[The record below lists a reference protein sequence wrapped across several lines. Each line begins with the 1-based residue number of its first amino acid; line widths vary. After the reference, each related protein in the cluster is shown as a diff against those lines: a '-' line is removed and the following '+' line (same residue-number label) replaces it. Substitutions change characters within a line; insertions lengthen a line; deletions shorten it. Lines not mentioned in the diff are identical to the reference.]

1 MELGGQRITADFSI
15 TKGHILQHQEFTR
28 GDLPMA
34 ALAVGN
40 TMTEDRMEA
49 LMIGTISAE
58 HPEEKEDGKPLKTGI
73 RYAEAVTSS
82 LL

>member
-1 MELGGQRITADFSI
+1 
-15 TKGHILQHQEFTR
+15 
-28 GDLPMA
+28 MA

-49 LMIGTISAE
+49 LMIGTIIAE
-58 HPEEKEDGKPLKTGI
+58 HPEEEDGKPLKTRI